1 MGCCKGNHNKKKR
14 VTDDVTG
21 VRKTVDDPDTARLN
35 RTADLEAEETISV
48 LEADTLTKTKKV

>member
-35 RTADLEAEETISV
+35 RTADLEAEETISA